1 MEQGLFVE
9 QSRAVA
15 VRRIPPGSIFLV
27 RVTSLD
33 WTHTGIVVEAGSETF
48 TTLEGNTNDDG
59 CRAGKSK
66 GSKQRGGSLFVRCLD
81 QALTLMELW
90 LARDSVGARRRS
102 DRKWR
107 LCVARNIPKGR
118 IRNGQP
124 TQGLYRPNF
133 A

>member
-66 GSKQRGGSLFVRCLD
+66 GSKQRGRESFCQMFGSSPAHYGVV
-81 QALTLMELW
+81 AATT
-90 LARDSVGARRRS
+90 SVGA
-102 DRKWR
+102 
-107 LCVARNIPKGR
+107 IG
-118 IRNGQP
+118 NGDC
-124 TQGLYRPNF
+124 